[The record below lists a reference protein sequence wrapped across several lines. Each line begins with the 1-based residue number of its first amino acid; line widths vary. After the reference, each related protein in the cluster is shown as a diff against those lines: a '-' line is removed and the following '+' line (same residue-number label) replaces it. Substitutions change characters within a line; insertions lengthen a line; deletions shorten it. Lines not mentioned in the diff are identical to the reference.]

1 MVSTV
6 HLLPKPQRL
15 EQYDGSLRLQQQ
27 DLIALNVPYP
37 ATLFFTAKRVQQA
50 LQDYADVKW
59 EIVGGDLPAELRI
72 LIDDSMAKAEGY
84 RLRIRD
90 SGIEI
95 IGNDTAGVFYGVGT
109 LIQLIQTHGATL
121 PLVEI
126 EDYPDFPAR
135 GVMLDIS
142 RDKVPTMETLY
153 ELIDML
159 ASWKINQFQLYTEH
173 TFAYRNHKKVWEKAS
188 AISAEEI
195 MALDAYCR
203 ERFVELVPNQNS
215 FGHMHR
221 WFEHEPYLS
230 LAESETELP
239 TPWGTILPPFSLS
252 PTEPG
257 SLELIKELFIELLP
271 NFTSQQFNVGCDETF
286 DLGMGKTKGWV
297 EERGKGRV
305 YLDFLLEIYQ
315 LVKLHGKTM
324 QFWGDI
330 INQYPELVPEIPK
343 DTIALEWGYE
353 NDHDF
358 PGKSKLF
365 SESGVPFYVCPGT
378 STWNTIAGRT
388 DNCIGNLQNAAEN
401 GLKYGAIG
409 FLNTDWGDRGHWQ
422 TLPISYL
429 GYAYG
434 AAVSWAYEA
443 NKDIDL
449 PMVLSLFAFR
459 DETGVMGKLAYDLGN
474 AYLKPGAVPH
484 NASLLNN
491 IYLSALAE
499 MRGVKIGKDIFAD
512 QAQLKVNFA
521 ETVDYI
527 DGVMMSLEENEMQR
541 EDAELVEQE
550 FVSAANMIRHGARRA
565 LLELADGSGDKDQL
579 AANFDSIVADFRK
592 VWLARN
598 RPGGLDDSVA
608 RLNNARK
615 LYE

>member
-6 HLLPKPQRL
+6 HLLPQPQL
-15 EQYDGSLRLQQQ
+15 LKQQ
-27 DLIALNVPYP
+27 DGFWTLPSQGLIALNVERP
-37 ATLFFTAKRVQQA
+37 ADLFFTAQRLQQA
-50 LQDYADVKW
+50 LYEYADLEW
-59 EIVGGDLPAELRI
+59 EIVGGDLSAQVEMRI
-72 LIDDSMAKAEGY
+72 DSSLGRAEGY
-84 RLRIRD
+84 RLSIKD
-90 SGIEI
+90 SGIQI
-95 IGNDTAGVFYGVGT
+95 VGNDAAGAFYGAGT
-109 LIQLIQTHGATL
+109 LIQLIQTHGGTL
-121 PLVEI
+121 PLLEI
-126 EDYPDFPAR
+126 EDYPDFAAR

-153 ELIDML
+153 ALVDML

-173 TFAYRNHKKVWEKAS
+173 TFAYQQHRKVWEKAS
-188 AISAEEI
+188 PMTAEEI
-195 MALDAYCR
+195 LALDAYCR

-221 WFEHEPYLS
+221 WFDHEPYNE
-230 LAESETELP
+230 LAETDKEMP
-239 TPWGTILPPFSLS
+239 TPWGTMLPPFSLS

-257 SLELIKELFIELLP
+257 SLELIKGLFTELLP

-286 DLGMGKTKGWV
+286 DLGMGKSKAWV
-297 EERGKGRV
+297 EEQGKGRV
-305 YLDFLLEIYQ
+305 YLDFLLEIYK
-315 LVKLHGKTM
+315 LVKSHGKTM

-330 INQYPELVPEIPK
+330 INQYPDLVPEIPK

-365 SESGVPFYVCPGT
+365 AESGVPFYVCPGT

-422 TLPISYL
+422 PLPVSYL

-434 AAVSWAYEA
+434 AAVNWAYEA
-443 NKDIDL
+443 NKEIDL
-449 PMVLSLFAFR
+449 PTVLSVFAFQ

-491 IYLSALAE
+491 IYLTPLAE
-499 MRGVKIGKDIFAD
+499 MRGVKLGKDVFAD
-512 QAQLKVNFA
+512 QAQLKANFA

-527 DGVMMSLEENEMQR
+527 DAVMMALEQNEMQR
-541 EDAELVEQE
+541 EDAELVERE

-565 LLELADGSGDKDQL
+565 LLELGDSNVDKDQL
-579 AANFDSIVADFRK
+579 AANFDSMVEDFRK

-598 RPGGLDDSVA
+598 RSGGLDDSVA
-608 RLNNARK
+608 RLNNARA